1 METTVKQR
9 LIRFYESKRLSKSE
23 FERLCGL
30 SNGYIDKLRHS
41 PSAAKLESIYLRFP
55 DLNKV
60 WLLTGEGEM
69 LINDAHP
76 VSLEQTAEPFTENK
90 HGNRFYK
97 RNNGQLVIEVPL
109 VPYNALGSP
118 DDEFAELIGD
128 RNRYQ
133 SVSFEV
139 DRVGHGRYFAF
150 EVDGDSMDDGSRH
163 SFARGDLVLVRE
175 LDRDDWLP
183 TLHIKRWRFWVVC
196 WGNCVRLKE
205 IIAQD
210 GEVITLHSLNPSPEY
225 TDFQLHLSEV
235 SRLFNVIQLQPK
247 PQKFL

>member
-69 LINDAHP
+69 LNTSDVTP
-76 VSLEQTAEPFTENK
+76 VTLEEPAYVTENS
-90 HGNRFYK
+90 HGNKYYK
-97 RNNGQLVIEVPL
+97 DTSGQLYIEVPL
-109 VPYNALGSP
+109 VPYNALGSLLG
-118 DDEFAELIGD
+118 DDDLL
-128 RNRYQ
+128 
-133 SVSFEV
+133 VSHDTEKVRFPA
-139 DRVGHGRYFAF
+139 DTVGHGKYFAF

-205 IIAQD
+205 IIAQE

-225 TDFQLHLSEV
+225 TDFQLRLSEV